1 MKASEVK
8 YVVFGMIA
16 INVVAV
22 IGISS
27 VISFLPKPSVVRRQR
42 QSFPQVVAKLQSER
56 AEEARIHSV
65 KLLEDMDR
73 ALNDSIDLINRLTYS
88 VLILLVLNA
97 GVFIFCFSRL
107 TTQKAI

>member
-1 MKASEVK
+1 MKTSEVK

-27 VISFLPKPSVVRRQR
+27 VISFLPKPNVVRRQR

-56 AEEARIHSV
+56 PEDARIHSV

-88 VLILLVLNA
+88 VLIFLVLNA

>member
-1 MKASEVK
+1 MKTSEVK

-27 VISFLPKPSVVRRQR
+27 VISFMPKPSLVRRQR

-56 AEEARIHSV
+56 AEDARIHSV
-65 KLLEDMDR
+65 KLLEDH
-73 ALNDSIDLINRLTYS
+73 ALNDSIDLIN
-88 VLILLVLNA
+88 A
-97 GVFIFCFSRL
+97 CVFIFCFSRL
-107 TTQKAI
+107 TTQKVT